1 MLGPEKI
8 IEQRYAPRVYLP
20 CLTIGLVLVQLVYVF
35 LKKVKSR
42 TYPCSL
48 IIAQPSYSAI
58 ATLSYT
64 FFLFN

>member
-35 LKKVKSR
+35 LKKSQKQDLPR
-42 TYPCSL
+42 GWPSL
-48 IIAQPSYSAI
+48 NLLCIARP
-58 ATLSYT
+58 
-64 FFLFN
+64 